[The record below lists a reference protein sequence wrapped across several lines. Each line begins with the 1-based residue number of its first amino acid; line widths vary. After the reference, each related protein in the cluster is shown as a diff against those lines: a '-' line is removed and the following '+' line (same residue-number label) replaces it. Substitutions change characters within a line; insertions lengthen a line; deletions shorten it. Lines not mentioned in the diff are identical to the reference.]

1 MFLQTIYAD
10 SDRRLTITLARE
22 TGLPIGCIKSRI
34 VVNIFAM
41 ESMLNEDGE
50 EDIDLLIRRKIDA
63 ISWLIYEK
71 SQRDEAVYQANALTR
86 HLVAMEKFDY
96 AKECSAKIP
105 EDLMSIISTHSSLDG
120 ELSSRQSNTVAEYW
134 CWQTYFRAKEAFN
147 DWFEHYHKAK
157 PIQPRLSENA
167 NFTEK
172 VAYEQKF
179 KQYNVDLERW
189 LSNQGLQ
196 SAEACERLNAC
207 IAFPGGWLIDQYEEE
222 KEAVDEQRGL
232 ELDYLRKYWLPK
244 IILLLHS
251 VLHNTNKFE
260 KAIQLADL
268 VASEKHCLYEIYTKE
283 NMKELLEKVRE
294 SSLEAMTSGVQDPW
308 GHKVNP

>member
-1 MFLQTIYAD
+1 MGEA
-10 SDRRLTITLARE
+10 
-22 TGLPIGCIKSRI
+22 GLPIDYVKSRV

-41 ESMLNEDGE
+41 DSMMNEDGE
-50 EDIDLLIRRKIDA
+50 EDVDLLVRRKIDS

-96 AKECSAKIP
+96 ARECSAKIP
-105 EDLMSIISTHSSLDG
+105 EDLMNVISTHCCMDG
-120 ELSSRQSNTVAEYW
+120 DLSSKQSNTVAEYW

-147 DWFEHYHKAK
+147 EWFEHYHQAK
-157 PIQPRLSENA
+157 PIEPQLSQSA

-172 VAYEQKF
+172 VAYEQKL

-189 LSNQGLQ
+189 QSNQELQ
-196 SAEACERLNAC
+196 STEACERLNAC
-207 IAFPGGWLIDQYEEE
+207 ITFPGGWLIDQYEEDD
-222 KEAVDEQRGL
+222 ADEQRSL
-232 ELDYLRKYWLPK
+232 ELDYLRKHWLPK

-251 VLHNTNKFE
+251 VLHNTGKYE

-283 NMKELLEKVRE
+283 CMKELLEKVRE
-294 SSLEAMTSGVQDPW
+294 SSLEAMATGLQDAW